1 LKVTPDYLRFVLQR
15 PELAPIAES
24 GPRERALHA
33 ALLADPVRPMPVAE
47 LESIE
52 DEDARG
58 NYIHFLRFRKRLLD
72 AVTLERFYLQS
83 FRQGIVDMPPAFLD
97 MAAHAIV
104 RNLLDGCEDPY
115 EVRTGEMFFRQ
126 QRISNEGGQVLAA
139 DAETIEMFADSGGFG
154 SVGRLLAAQGT
165 PLARVNMD
173 VMSHENAQLYW
184 LREGRHAWLLDLTPG
199 RAGGQALARLMS
211 RWVKHFLGVEVVI
224 ESLARIDD
232 AAWRWHLGL
241 DVESTSILN
250 DLYEGREV
258 DDSRRQRLVALF
270 RLSFIDPGDVRADL
284 AGRPVYLGIAINAD
298 NVLKL
303 KPQNLLLNLPL
314 ASAR

>member
-1 LKVTPDYLRFVLQR
+1 
-15 PELAPIAES
+15 
-24 GPRERALHA
+24 
-33 ALLADPVRPMPVAE
+33 
-47 LESIE
+47 
-52 DEDARG
+52 
-58 NYIHFLRFRKRLLD
+58 
-72 AVTLERFYLQS
+72 
-83 FRQGIVDMPPAFLD
+83 
-97 MAAHAIV
+97 
-104 RNLLDGCEDPY
+104 
-115 EVRTGEMFFRQ
+115 
-126 QRISNEGGQVLAA
+126 
-139 DAETIEMFADSGGFG
+139 
-154 SVGRLLAAQGT
+154 
-165 PLARVNMD
+165 
-173 VMSHENAQLYW
+173 
-184 LREGRHAWLLDLTPG
+184 LLDLTPG
-199 RAGGQALARLMS
+199 RAGGQALARLMG

>member
-1 LKVTPDYLRFVLQR
+1 
-15 PELAPIAES
+15 
-24 GPRERALHA
+24 
-33 ALLADPVRPMPVAE
+33 
-47 LESIE
+47 
-52 DEDARG
+52 
-58 NYIHFLRFRKRLLD
+58 
-72 AVTLERFYLQS
+72 
-83 FRQGIVDMPPAFLD
+83 
-97 MAAHAIV
+97 
-104 RNLLDGCEDPY
+104 
-115 EVRTGEMFFRQ
+115 
-126 QRISNEGGQVLAA
+126 
-139 DAETIEMFADSGGFG
+139 
-154 SVGRLLAAQGT
+154 
-165 PLARVNMD
+165 
-173 VMSHENAQLYW
+173 
-184 LREGRHAWLLDLTPG
+184 
-199 RAGGQALARLMS
+199 MS